1 MSVIILFIHLFIELF
16 YFMRISLTQFDYE
29 IAWTTCTIS
38 ERRTYVEYLLETLE
52 LMDPDKRFLTAKKL
66 LYIAQGFSF
75 MNHLSYTTIS
85 L

>member
-38 ERRTYVEYLLETLE
+38 ERRTYIEYLLELLE
-52 LMDPDKRFLTAKKL
+52 LQDPAKRFATTRRL
-66 LYIAQGFSF
+66 LYIAQG
-75 MNHLSYTTIS
+75 N
-85 L
+85 